1 MSKNDLYRNGSGYPD
16 PTAGKALKTVAKTVD
31 GIAVKRGSIWTAYFG
46 ETPRTCV
53 VVAVHHEHA
62 SVLVLNDEQR
72 GAGSERFTGQSGRV
86 YYATPALLSY
96 KFFTDFDKKDDTLD
110 PEEFDRLLEL
120 TADVL
125 GVATHAQ
132 EPKQA
137 KYGDTDVDA
146 LRVELENTKKAWNA
160 AEKKITELTVARDQ
174 YREEYRELLAT
185 LTGK

>member
-1 MSKNDLYRNGSGYPD
+1 MSKNDLYRNGSGYID

-53 VVAVHHEHA
+53 VVAIHHEHA

-72 GAGSERFTGQSGRV
+72 GPGSEPLTAQSGRV

-96 KFFTDFDKKDDTLD
+96 KFYSDFDRQEGELGR
-110 PEEFDRLLEL
+110 EELHRLLEL
-120 TADVL
+120 TADTL
-125 GVATHAQ
+125 GLPTQA
-132 EPKQA
+132 PKPA
-137 KYGDTDVDA
+137 KHDDADADA
-146 LRVELENTKKAWNA
+146 LRVELENTRKAWNA
-160 AEKKITELTVARDQ
+160 AEKKITELTVARDL